1 MSPVRPKSVGS
12 TNLGEVLGAGGMAEV
27 VLGVQEPLERKVA
40 VKALLPDFKDDPEA
54 RERFRREA
62 LALAA
67 LQHENIIAVHDWQEK
82 FGRAYLVMEYVDGVT
97 LESVLRAGP
106 LPIDIALI
114 VGAGLAAALEHAHF
128 RRVIH
133 RDIKPGNVMLSRAG
147 QVKLTD
153 FGIAKDLTQDDLT
166 RKGLVIGTPRYLSPE
181 QASGQRAD
189 PRSDIFALGVLLY
202 QMLSGQ
208 LPHSGQNTAELLVSI
223 ARGQRKRLREVAP
236 RLPRS
241 VVRVVERCLELD
253 PARRYPGAAELRR
266 DLEHLL
272 AAILKGSSAARLV
285 AFLRERGQV
294 SDDNMTLIA
303 SEEVAAAGPV
313 TSPETVLRFSAPA
326 TPSPRP
332 RLRRV
337 LRWLFSLL
345 LSLLLLAGGAAAVGM
360 AAPDWARRAL
370 QTLAQWLAPGPDG
383 PDGPRRPGG

>member
-12 TNLGEVLGAGGMAEV
+12 TTLGEVLGAGGMAEV

-40 VKALLPDFKDDPEA
+40 VKALLPELKEDLEA
-54 RERFRREA
+54 TERFRREA

-67 LQHENIIAVHDWQEK
+67 LQHENIIAVHDLQEK
-82 FGRAYLVMEYVDGVT
+82 FGRTYLIMEYVDGVT
-97 LESVLRAGP
+97 LETILRAGP
-106 LPIDIALI
+106 LPIDIALL
-114 VGAGLAAALEHAHF
+114 VGAGVAAALEHAHF

-133 RDIKPGNVMLSRAG
+133 RDIKPGNVMLSRTG

-181 QASGQRAD
+181 QAAGQRAD
-189 PRSDIFALGVLLY
+189 ARSDVFSLGVLLY

-208 LPHSGQNTAELLVSI
+208 LPHSGQNTAELLISI
-223 ARGQRKRLREVAP
+223 ARGQRKRLREAAP

-241 VVRVVERCLELD
+241 VVRVVERCLEVD
-253 PARRYPGAAELRR
+253 PARRYQGAAELRR

-285 AFLRERGQV
+285 AFLKERGQV
-294 SDDNMTLIA
+294 SEDSLTLIA
-303 SEEVAAAGPV
+303 SEEVAAASPV

-326 TPSPRP
+326 TPAAHP

-337 LRWLFSLL
+337 LRWLLAVL
-345 LSLLLLAGGAAAVGM
+345 LSVALVAGVAIAVGA
-360 AAPDWARRAL
+360 AAPDWTRRTL
-370 QTLAQWLAPGPDG
+370 QTLAGWLPTVPPGA
-383 PDGPRRPGG
+383 GG